1 MTRLKQALK
10 RVALFLLWPVRRFFD
25 PRFAGIAS
33 AMEANIQATVEAT
46 EMLGRSLD
54 EVQARVDE
62 VQARVDELQVRVDV
76 RFEEQERRIEATR
89 EEAAHASGRYFER
102 LVGGSV
108 GDIDQSVAHLLN
120 YASSHQGFA
129 AQRDLWLNP
138 PISLAYEPGGVR
150 VTNVNER
157 IVEIPHVFRALGRLE
172 PGARILDVGAV
183 ESPVALSLA
192 MLGYD
197 VTALDLR
204 PYPFEHPRLEAVQ
217 DAVEDWEH
225 ENDFFDGIVCLST
238 IEHVGLGAYGEEEKA
253 GRGDLAAMKRLRE
266 LVKPAGLLV
275 LTTRFGRAAVDDFQ
289 RTYDRAG
296 LDELFEGWKIDDLTI
311 VRRDGDMT
319 WTLADG
325 SADVE
330 DGVEK
335 VALVTATRA

>member
-1 MTRLKQALK
+1 MSRIKQGLK
-10 RVALFLLWPVRRFFD
+10 RVALFVLWPVRRFFD
-25 PRFAGIAS
+25 PRFAGIAA
-33 AMEANIQATVEAT
+33 AMQANIQATVEAT
-46 EMLGRSLD
+46 ELLGRSLD
-54 EVQARVDE
+54 ELQARVD
-62 VQARVDELQVRVDV
+62 A
-76 RFEEQERRIEATR
+76 RFEEQQRKLEEQQRQIEATR

-172 PGARILDVGAV
+172 QGGRILDVGAV

-197 VTALDLR
+197 VTAVDVR
-204 PYPFEHPRLEAVQ
+204 PYPFEHPGLESVTAP
-217 DAVEDWEH
+217 VEDWKHKDEY
-225 ENDFFDGIVCLST
+225 FDGIVCLST
-238 IEHVGLGAYGEEEKA
+238 IEHIGLGAYGEEAKD
-253 GRGDLAAMKRLRE
+253 GRADLAAMKRMHALA
-266 LVKPAGLLV
+266 KPGGLLV
-275 LTTRFGRAAVDDFQ
+275 LTTRFGPAAVDDFQ
-289 RTYDRAG
+289 RTYDRPG
-296 LDELFEGWKIDDLTI
+296 LDELLEGWNVEELTI
-311 VRRDGDMT
+311 VRRDGET
-319 WTLADG
+319 SWSRADG
-325 SADVE
+325 SADAD

-335 VALVTATRA
+335 VALVTATRT